1 MLSILL
7 NVAYVLVALAMI
19 ILVLLQR
26 GPGAQAGTGFGAGA
40 SATVFGARG
49 ASSFLTKSTK
59 WLAVV
64 FFLISLFMAWRA
76 THGGNPAKVSSDLG
90 VMQQAAVPA
99 TPPTAPGQGNAA
111 PATVP
116 ALPPAA
122 TAPAAAPSAAPAQPA
137 SPSH

>member
-26 GPGAQAGTGFGAGA
+26 GPGAQAGTGFGSGA

-49 ASSFLTKSTK
+49 ASSFLSKTTK
-59 WLAVV
+59 WLAVA

-76 THGGNPAKVSSDLG
+76 THGGNTAQQAADLG
-90 VMQQAAVPA
+90 VMQQAAAPA
-99 TPPTAPGQGNAA
+99 AA
-111 PATVP
+111 PAQDKV
-116 ALPPAA
+116 PAA
-122 TAPAAAPSAAPAQPA
+122 TAPATVPPASPAPAAPAPATPAQPA
-137 SPSH
+137 APSP